1 MCTQSVSKCG
11 AVLSQPIF
19 TSLGIKDRNGSG
31 FSLLY
36 LRNLLTTFLL
46 PIIMNLGS
54 SDLGIL
60 VHKERMPL
68 PGSHQ

>member
-1 MCTQSVSKCG
+1 MHSICVKVWCCSFPASIYRSGNQRYKWEWL
-11 AVLSQPIF
+11 LSFMPQKSANNIF
-19 TSLGIKDRNGSG
+19 
-31 FSLLY
+31 
-36 LRNLLTTFLL
+36 L